1 MRRQSKSK
9 NKNKKQE
16 QETRNKKGKTKKNKK
31 EENEVMDQW
40 LQHAEIKTQLKSILY
55 PLATTL
61 YNELYIYIWFICVYN
76 VMLILMV
83 VANFALLIHVLRQ
96 LRFSNAG
103 GGLSGLEP

>member
-1 MRRQSKSK
+1 
-9 NKNKKQE
+9 
-16 QETRNKKGKTKKNKK
+16 
-31 EENEVMDQW
+31 MDQW
-40 LQHAEIKTQLKSILY
+40 LQHAEIKTHLKSILY

-103 GGLSGLEP
+103 GGLGGLEP